1 MSNIKIIN
9 KILEEINYYD
19 FTNINELNNFYDNY
33 ISDICKK
40 YSIDD
45 FIQINYNINRH
56 NINRN
61 DIFHA
66 HCFLNIN
73 FYNKNLHPI
82 FYNIDYQ
89 DIDNLIFIINKKL
102 NILHKIFLSIHEKI
116 KQDYYENNKRQRIK

>member
-9 KILEEINYYD
+9 KILEEVNYYD

-66 HCFLNIN
+66 HSFLNRN

-89 DIDNLIFIINKKL
+89 DIDNLIYIINKKL
-102 NILHKIFLSIHEKI
+102 NILHKTFLSIHEKI
-116 KQDYYENNKRQRIK
+116 KQDYYVNNKRQRIK